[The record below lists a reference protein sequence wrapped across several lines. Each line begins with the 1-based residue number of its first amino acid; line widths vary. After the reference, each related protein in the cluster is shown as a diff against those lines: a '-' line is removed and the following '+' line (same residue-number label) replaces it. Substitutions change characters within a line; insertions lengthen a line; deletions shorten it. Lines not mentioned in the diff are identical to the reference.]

1 MPSLTFPEP
10 ALFVANQ
17 GEPSLR
23 WGILGPGV
31 IATAFVKAMR
41 GHTRQQPFAVAS
53 RSRARAEAFAQAWS
67 IPRAYDS
74 YQALVDDPQVDIV
87 YIATP
92 HSEHLAQ
99 GLLAL
104 RAGKHVLIEKP
115 ITTFAADARVLVQEA
130 RARGLFLMEAMW
142 SRYLPHAL
150 VLRALAENGVLGS
163 VRHVFADLSQLGPS
177 DPAHRQRNPA
187 LGGGALLDLGVYTV
201 QLSSMLLGT
210 PTAITATGVL
220 TDTGVDAFSTLVLSH
235 GQHAQ
240 STLISSIVGRSTSTA
255 YVSGTEARVDLG
267 ASFHNP
273 TTLQLAGNS
282 DATAAALWQDPT
294 GIRGYDGL
302 CWQATAAARFIG
314 EGRTESPLHPLDE
327 VVQIMTTLD
336 TARAQLGMRS

>member
-23 WGILGPGV
+23 CGILGPGI

-67 IPRAYDS
+67 IPRAYHS

-115 ITTFAADARVLVQEA
+115 ITTCAADARVLVQEA

-142 SRYLPHAL
+142 SRYLP
-150 VLRALAENGVLGS
+150 GT
-163 VRHVFADLSQLGPS
+163 
-177 DPAHRQRNPA
+177 
-187 LGGGALLDLGVYTV
+187 TV
-201 QLSSMLLGT
+201 VAV
-210 PTAITATGVL
+210 P
-220 TDTGVDAFSTLVLSH
+220 
-235 GQHAQ
+235 
-240 STLISSIVGRSTSTA
+240 
-255 YVSGTEARVDLG
+255 
-267 ASFHNP
+267 
-273 TTLQLAGNS
+273 
-282 DATAAALWQDPT
+282 
-294 GIRGYDGL
+294 
-302 CWQATAAARFIG
+302 
-314 EGRTESPLHPLDE
+314 
-327 VVQIMTTLD
+327 
-336 TARAQLGMRS
+336 